1 MRRILLML
9 LLLSGTSAQVWA
21 ACTASLSNN
30 SPSFGTSVTSF
41 TLNSAEQPVST
52 NIYLDCDSALSLL
65 TNDYATLTMTGAS
78 TLVASRGAMKRTDD
92 LTVTDTIPVKLCGV
106 SGCSSGEVTNGGAG
120 YTEWHFSF
128 DGTGIEALYA
138 ATLSTHCDRSKRF
151 GWPLCGDVKPE
162 SLLQHMRGGDHFN
175 RLYAVAKR

>member
-92 LTVTDTIPVKLCGV
+92 LTVTDSIPVKLCGV
-106 SGCSSGEVTNGGAG
+106 SGCSSGEVRSIACPAHDRGPGRRPRVGDAGGV
-120 YTEWHFSF
+120 HR
-128 DGTGIEALYA
+128 EAWV
-138 ATLSTHCDRSKRF
+138 F
-151 GWPLCGDVKPE
+151 G
-162 SLLQHMRGGDHFN
+162 
-175 RLYAVAKR
+175 